1 MSERNSNKASVLRA
15 IFITVGVIVTVLTTL
30 VVLYKVF
37 KKYFRITLEC
47 GDCSICEDD
56 CFCDEEDYEPEC
68 CVYECDCCG
77 DIDGIDDELAADI
90 ADSISDEE

>member
-1 MSERNSNKASVLRA
+1 MSEKNGNKASVLRA

-56 CFCDEEDYEPEC
+56 CFCEEIDYEPEC
-68 CVYECDCCG
+68 CVYEGSCCS
-77 DIDGIDDELAADI
+77 DIDGIDDDLAADI

>member
-1 MSERNSNKASVLRA
+1 MSEKNSNKASVLRA

-47 GDCSICEDD
+47 GDCSICDGD
-56 CFCDEEDYEPEC
+56 CFIEEDDYEPEC
-68 CVYECDCCG
+68 CVYEGDCCG

>member
-1 MSERNSNKASVLRA
+1 MSEKNSNKASVLRA

-47 GDCSICEDD
+47 GDCSICDDD
-56 CFCDEEDYEPEC
+56 CFIEEDDYEPEC
-68 CVYECDCCG
+68 CVYEGSCCS